1 MNSDFGFY
9 LWLLLLWLLLLF
21 IKYSDIKRAGEVLGN
36 NQFQTEHELLCYSDK
51 ILFFQYLFV
60 CLWNSTVL
68 RLALSA

>member
-9 LWLLLLWLLLLF
+9 LWLLLLWLLLLL
-21 IKYSDIKRAGEVLGN
+21 IKYSDIKRAGEVLEN
-36 NQFQTEHELLCYSDK
+36 NQFQTEREILCYSDR

-60 CLWNSTVL
+60 CLWSSTVL